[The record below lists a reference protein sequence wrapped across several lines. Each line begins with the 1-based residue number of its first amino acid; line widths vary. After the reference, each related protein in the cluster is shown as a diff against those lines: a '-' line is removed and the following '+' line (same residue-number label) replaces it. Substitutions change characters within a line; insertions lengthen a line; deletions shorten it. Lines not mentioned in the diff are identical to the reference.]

1 MINAPNGDEIN
12 SSENEILQNNNYIS
26 MNILNHIRYC
36 ETVYCPRYLLSLLVD
51 ILVVLPHTM
60 QVEIISTLPGK
71 EFKSVPLYLDHV
83 MLCYVMLCYVM
94 LCYVML
100 CHVSNVM
107 LCCVMLSYV
116 M

>member
-71 EFKSVPLYLDHV
+71 EFKSVPLLCSVILCNVMSCYVMLCY
-83 MLCYVMLCYVM
+83 MLCYVML
-94 LCYVML
+94 
-100 CHVSNVM
+100 
-107 LCCVMLSYV
+107 
-116 M
+116 